1 MCPKTLVLSELG
13 EQELLVPALVN
24 RGLAANDRVKYFLS
38 LLQAALDHADQPE
51 VPAPTL
57 RRERLAAGV
66 ADPKLDSL
74 AAEAVLVSPGRYR
87 VAGWA
92 EVEARAILAVRDMV
106 AAVEPE
112 GGPSSRRLDALLAT
126 LGPAPE
132 EITRER
138 LIQLTSGVRSRG
150 DSLHLLVLDL
160 HARLNAL
167 QARLA
172 TESVDGALAY
182 GLDDTSRRLVAA
194 FMGGLNRTAPL
205 RFDHPG
211 LGTTATLHDGRLV
224 IQNDIGETDV
234 HVLILHVE
242 GLTATVTCS
251 DLHAERLGFFQRQL
265 APFAVEWSET
275 VTRASTLAEDQGRY
289 YLTVGRM
296 TARDQAQLQEFL
308 AHLGSRL
315 VFLIDWNRARKQLR
329 NFCGNKKA
337 IALLEWA
344 ARMDLGHIAFLR
356 LGGDRMLSEVLET
369 VRLPLRPGERLDQA
383 LGGKATE
390 EFLQSV
396 LRLASEGLRH
406 DRSEFLLRDAL
417 RAELVR
423 HVATAEGSALSLVR
437 DHATLIVELA
447 AGLQDALAR
456 ARLGDH
462 GFVARN
468 AERARTWEHQ
478 ADQLVNQARQLAQRW
493 TEVTSI
499 QDLLARADDAADD
512 LEEAGFLLALPTEG
526 ALEEGLLAP
535 LGHLAEA
542 VVRGAEAHTRA
553 VATAMALPHGGRE
566 DYADF
571 LEAVDEV
578 LSAEHQAD
586 AAYRAARS
594 TVLTQATD
602 FRQALR
608 LGEVAR
614 ALESAADGLM
624 HAALGLRSH
633 VLERLRVA

>member
-1 MCPKTLVLSELG
+1 
-13 EQELLVPALVN
+13 
-24 RGLAANDRVKYFLS
+24 
-38 LLQAALDHADQPE
+38 
-51 VPAPTL
+51 
-57 RRERLAAGV
+57 
-66 ADPKLDSL
+66 
-74 AAEAVLVSPGRYR
+74 
-87 VAGWA
+87 
-92 EVEARAILAVRDMV
+92 
-106 AAVEPE
+106 
-112 GGPSSRRLDALLAT
+112 
-126 LGPAPE
+126 
-132 EITRER
+132 
-138 LIQLTSGVRSRG
+138 
-150 DSLHLLVLDL
+150 
-160 HARLNAL
+160 
-167 QARLA
+167 
-172 TESVDGALAY
+172 
-182 GLDDTSRRLVAA
+182 
-194 FMGGLNRTAPL
+194 
-205 RFDHPG
+205 
-211 LGTTATLHDGRLV
+211 
-224 IQNDIGETDV
+224 
-234 HVLILHVE
+234 
-242 GLTATVTCS
+242 
-251 DLHAERLGFFQRQL
+251 
-265 APFAVEWSET
+265 
-275 VTRASTLAEDQGRY
+275 
-289 YLTVGRM
+289 M